1 MKYQNFKG
9 DFTVVE
15 SFTRDGAAVPVP
27 DRVIV
32 HYFTKKYAGRV
43 VCERN
48 GDSFQNCRLSNDG
61 MSLICSVA
69 LSRQTIGMGLLCH
82 NVIEVAEDENFPDS
96 EQHLPIPEV
105 VISDGENVMIYE
117 GPSDNTNE
125 IISAPNINFCN
136 LHTMSSSFIYL
147 CPQKM
152 EELYEIQKTTPSSSV
167 RCSRNFHF
175 LLQQ

>member
-1 MKYQNFKG
+1 M
-9 DFTVVE
+9 VE

-125 IISAPNINFCN
+125 IISAVVLSRIINV
-136 LHTMSSSFIYL
+136 SI
-147 CPQKM
+147 
-152 EELYEIQKTTPSSSV
+152 EEASLDEINALFEIPDLDPVHIDQS
-167 RCSRNFHF
+167 
-175 LLQQ
+175 

>member
-15 SFTRDGAAVPVP
+15 SFTRNGAAVPVP

-48 GDSFQNCRLSNDG
+48 GESFQNCRLSNDG
-61 MSLICSVA
+61 MSLTCSVA

-82 NVIEVAEDENFPDS
+82 NVIEVVENDDFPLS

-105 VISDGENVMIYE
+105 VVSEGDNVMIYD

-125 IISAPNINFCN
+125 IVSAVVLARICGAVEEATLAEIDALFDSGSDDDGSVG
-136 LHTMSSSFIYL
+136 SS
-147 CPQKM
+147 
-152 EELYEIQKTTPSSSV
+152 
-167 RCSRNFHF
+167 N
-175 LLQQ
+175 

>member
-125 IISAPNINFCN
+125 IISAVVLSRIINV
-136 LHTMSSSFIYL
+136 SI
-147 CPQKM
+147 
-152 EELYEIQKTTPSSSV
+152 EEASLDEINALFEIPDLDPVHIDQS
-167 RCSRNFHF
+167 
-175 LLQQ
+175 

>member
-15 SFTRDGAAVPVP
+15 TFTRDGAEVPVP
-27 DRVIV
+27 YRVVI
-32 HYFTKKYAGRV
+32 HYFTKKYAGIFT
-43 VCERN
+43 CERD
-48 GDSFQNCRLSNDG
+48 GDTFRNCRLSADG

-69 LSRQTIGMGLLCH
+69 LSRKPIGMGLLCH

-125 IISAPNINFCN
+125 IISAVVLSRIINV
-136 LHTMSSSFIYL
+136 SI
-147 CPQKM
+147 
-152 EELYEIQKTTPSSSV
+152 EEASLDEIDALFEVPDLDPVHIDQS
-167 RCSRNFHF
+167 
-175 LLQQ
+175 